1 MSTFGLFGLVIA
13 FAGVGIGSV
22 CLLASQALRGTRR
35 ASSADTFAW
44 AGAVAHILAF
54 VALTFCCGLLVFCF
68 MTGDFSIEY
77 VLLEHSEA
85 EGALGVLYR
94 FAGLWAGREGSLLL
108 WAWLISA
115 FNVAVA
121 VRVMKRDEP
130 IDCMGAASCRAS
142 CSWRLWRSCSFS
154 ESNMPFTATAAP
166 YIDSS
171 GRLTNTGS
179 MQGMNRCLSTGAG
192 HSPAY
197 AVRRLCG
204 PYHSVCIRYR
214 GAHRERPLEE
224 WSSAQAV
231 SP

>member
-13 FAGVGIGSV
+13 FAGVAIGSV

-94 FAGLWAGREGSLLL
+94 CG
-108 WAWLISA
+108 
-115 FNVAVA
+115 
-121 VRVMKRDEP
+121 
-130 IDCMGAASCRAS
+130 RAS
-142 CSWRLWRSCSFS
+142 FRL
-154 ESNMPFTATAAP
+154 
-166 YIDSS
+166 
-171 GRLTNTGS
+171 S
-179 MQGMNRCLSTGAG
+179 MWPWPCA
-192 HSPAY
+192 
-197 AVRRLCG
+197 
-204 PYHSVCIRYR
+204 
-214 GAHRERPLEE
+214 
-224 WSSAQAV
+224 
-231 SP
+231 

>member
-13 FAGVGIGSV
+13 FAGVAIGSV
-22 CLLASQALRGTRR
+22 CLLASQALRDTRR

-121 VRVMKRDEP
+121 VRVMKHDEP
-130 IDCMGAASCRAS
+130 IDCMARVGPRARGVCGGHALLRKQHALHCDRRALYRFLGPPHEHGLHARHEPAA
-142 CSWRLWRSCSFS
+142 
-154 ESNMPFTATAAP
+154 
-166 YIDSS
+166 
-171 GRLTNTGS
+171 
-179 MQGMNRCLSTGAG
+179 
-192 HSPAY
+192 
-197 AVRRLCG
+197 
-204 PYHSVCIRYR
+204 
-214 GAHRERPLEE
+214 
-224 WSSAQAV
+224 
-231 SP
+231 

>member
-13 FAGVGIGSV
+13 FAGVAIGSV

-108 WAWLISA
+108 WA
-115 FNVAVA
+115 
-121 VRVMKRDEP
+121 
-130 IDCMGAASCRAS
+130 
-142 CSWRLWRSCSFS
+142 
-154 ESNMPFTATAAP
+154 
-166 YIDSS
+166 
-171 GRLTNTGS
+171 
-179 MQGMNRCLSTGAG
+179 
-192 HSPAY
+192 
-197 AVRRLCG
+197 
-204 PYHSVCIRYR
+204 
-214 GAHRERPLEE
+214 
-224 WSSAQAV
+224 
-231 SP
+231 

>member
-13 FAGVGIGSV
+13 FAGVAIGSV

-121 VRVMKRDEP
+121 VRVMKHDEP
-130 IDCMGAASCRAS
+130 IDCMALLVSGLVLVAFVAVM
-142 CSWRLWRSCSFS
+142 LFS

-179 MQGMNRCLSTGAG
+179 MQGMTRCLSTG
-192 HSPAY
+192 
-197 AVRRLCG
+197 RRPFTRSQGQCRCPG
-204 PYHSVCIRYR
+204 TATKS
-214 GAHRERPLEE
+214 
-224 WSSAQAV
+224 
-231 SP
+231 